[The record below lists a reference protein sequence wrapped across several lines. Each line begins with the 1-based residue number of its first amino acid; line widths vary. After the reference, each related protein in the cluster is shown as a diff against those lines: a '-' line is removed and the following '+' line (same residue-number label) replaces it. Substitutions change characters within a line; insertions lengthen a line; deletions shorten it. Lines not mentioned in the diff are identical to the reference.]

1 MDKRRLDFL
10 FEGHTEGL
18 FRYLEIDTGAPMAI
32 GMIYV
37 RKYVFDGR
45 PPSRIV
51 MTIEAGI
58 EEETTSTV

>member
-1 MDKRRLDFL
+1 MDKRRVDFL
-10 FEGHTEGL
+10 FEGQTEGQ

-37 RKYVFDGR
+37 RKNVFDGR

-51 MTIEAGI
+51 MTIEAGT